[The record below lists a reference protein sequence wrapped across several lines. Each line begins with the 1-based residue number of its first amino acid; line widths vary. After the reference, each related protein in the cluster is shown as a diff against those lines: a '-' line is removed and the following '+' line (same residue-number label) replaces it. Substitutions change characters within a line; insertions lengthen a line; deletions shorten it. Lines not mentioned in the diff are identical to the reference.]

1 LVIPK
6 NLDSTTSS
14 TSIVTPTELPTGAN
28 SFFRQLDHMIASL
41 ANEEFA
47 TLYGLTRDILLD
59 DEDKDPTIPSHVISM
74 YSDYKAAIFSR
85 YRTVSELLGVAL
97 VWEAQKRS
105 ANVML
110 ETSGRDVAMFHYVD
124 HFFANNNP
132 KQQQKHPYRK
142 LVLRFE
148 INDLS
153 FAKTSVDARMV
164 QEIRAGMDAVEKSD
178 AFAMVDVNAG
188 GPYGSEVLEG
198 IQIDSDRVWEESIQ
212 SGKVGQDWYKA
223 VIRITAHETEPWT
236 AQAVRPDGSLG
247 TQFVFQPL

>member
-1 LVIPK
+1 
-6 NLDSTTSS
+6 
-14 TSIVTPTELPTGAN
+14 
-28 SFFRQLDHMIASL
+28 MIASL

-47 TLYGLTRDILLD
+47 TLYGLTREILFDDD
-59 DEDKDPTIPSHVISM
+59 DENGSSNPTIPSHVISM
-74 YSDYKAAIFSR
+74 YSDFKAAIFSR
-85 YRTVSELLGVAL
+85 YRTISELLGVSL

-124 HFFANNNP
+124 HFFANKNP
-132 KQQQKHPYRK
+132 KSRHPYRK

-178 AFAMVDVNAG
+178 AFAIVDVNAG

-223 VIRITAHETEPWT
+223 IIRIKAHEAKPWT
-236 AQAVRPDGSLG
+236 AQAVRPDGSVG